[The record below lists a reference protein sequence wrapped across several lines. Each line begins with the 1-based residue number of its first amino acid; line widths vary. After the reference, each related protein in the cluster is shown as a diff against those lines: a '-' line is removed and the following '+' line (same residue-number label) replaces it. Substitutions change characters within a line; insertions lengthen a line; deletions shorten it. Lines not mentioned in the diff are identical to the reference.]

1 MRKKAKEGGLVDQFK
16 KFINRGNVI
25 DLSVAVIIGGAF
37 QAIVNAMVNG
47 ILMPII
53 SWAIPSGGING
64 IVTIL
69 NSDSCLLG
77 GPAYPDITTVEQAA
91 AKGITTVEYWGNL
104 YDASKVNVI
113 NWGAFINAIIY
124 FFIVALVLFT
134 ILQVFTYLSKKRK
147 EFEAA
152 ELEAYYEKH
161 PEERPVPEEPK
172 PKEPTEVDLLKDIK
186 AQLEKLNS
194 EKEEK

>member
-1 MRKKAKEGGLVDQFK
+1 MRKKAKEGGLLDQFK

-69 NSDSCLLG
+69 NSNVSYLG
-77 GPAYPDITTVEQAA
+77 ESNSITAA
-91 AKGITTVEYWGNL
+91 EAATKGITTVEYWGNL

-147 EFEAA
+147 EFEAK
-152 ELEAYYEKH
+152 ELEA
-161 PEERPVPEEPK
+161 
-172 PKEPTEVDLLKDIK
+172 
-186 AQLEKLNS
+186 
-194 EKEEK
+194 

>member
-1 MRKKAKEGGLVDQFK
+1 
-16 KFINRGNVI
+16 
-25 DLSVAVIIGGAF
+25 
-37 QAIVNAMVNG
+37 
-47 ILMPII
+47 MPII

-69 NSDSCLLG
+69 NSNVSYLG
-77 GPAYPDITTVEQAA
+77 ESNSVTAA
-91 AKGITTVEYWGNL
+91 EAATKGITTVEYWGNL

-147 EFEAA
+147 EFEAK

-161 PEERPVPEEPK
+161 PEERPVPEAPK
-172 PKEPTEVDLLKDIK
+172 PKEPTEVELLKDIK
-186 AQLEKLNS
+186 EQLEKLNS
-194 EKEEK
+194 TKEEK

>member
-77 GPAYPDITTVEQAA
+77 VSNETTAAEAA

-104 YDASKVNVI
+104 YDSSKVNVI

-186 AQLEKLNS
+186 TQLEKLNS

>member
-1 MRKKAKEGGLVDQFK
+1 MRKKAKEGGLLDQFK

-69 NSDSCLLG
+69 NSNVSYLG
-77 GPAYPDITTVEQAA
+77 ESNSVTAA
-91 AKGITTVEYWGNL
+91 EAATKGITTVEYWGNL

-147 EFEAA
+147 EFEAK

-161 PEERPVPEEPK
+161 PEERPVPEAPK
-172 PKEPTEVDLLKDIK
+172 PKEPTEVELLKDIK
-186 AQLEKLNS
+186 EQLEKLNS
-194 EKEEK
+194 TKEEK

>member
-69 NSDSCLLG
+69 NSNSSYLG
-77 GPAYPDITTVEQAA
+77 VSNETTAAEAA

-104 YDASKVNVI
+104 YDSSKVNVI

>member
-77 GPAYPDITTVEQAA
+77 VSNQTTAADAA

-147 EFEAA
+147 QFEAA